1 VARFGRALGVPV
13 SVFTPSGGPG
23 DSLMRAVA
31 LGAVRELVRPGYAS
45 VVARRAEEAA
55 EQRGWFYIRPGLDH
69 EEAVAEVAKQARE
82 TPWPRLAY
90 RLVVPVGSGVTFC
103 GVLRAMADGRLGGRD
118 VLGVVVGGDPTK
130 RLAKYVPAYRWLLS
144 AGGATTVRSPLP
156 YETPA
161 EAVYYGMS
169 FGDLRLD
176 PYYEAKCV
184 PYLRP
189 GDVLW
194 AVA

>member
-1 VARFGRALGVPV
+1 
-13 SVFTPSGGPG
+13 
-23 DSLMRAVA
+23 
-31 LGAVRELVRPGYAS
+31 
-45 VVARRAEEAA
+45 
-55 EQRGWFYIRPGLDH
+55 
-69 EEAVAEVAKQARE
+69 
-82 TPWPRLAY
+82 
-90 RLVVPVGSGVTFC
+90 VVPVGSGVTFC
-103 GVLRAMADGRLGGRD
+103 GVLRALEAGRLGRLA
-118 VLGVVVGGDPTK
+118 VLGVVVGGDPQR
-130 RLAKYVPAYRWLLS
+130 RLEKHVPSWRWLLS